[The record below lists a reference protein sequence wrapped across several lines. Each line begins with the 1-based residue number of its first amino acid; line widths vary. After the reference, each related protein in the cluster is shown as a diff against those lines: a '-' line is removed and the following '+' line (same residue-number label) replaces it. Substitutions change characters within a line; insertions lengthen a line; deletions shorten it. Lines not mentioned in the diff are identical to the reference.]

1 MKNRNILLILALT
14 ALLPMAVAC
23 VRPGPD
29 PEPEPEPV
37 DPALQDEQEIR
48 EILRKLHGT
57 GLYDIGDHTCFVE
70 TSSDRY
76 SYPDSLPYVPPEI
89 IGPMSTL
96 GLMETILSYP
106 SPKWSKVISAD
117 QHFEYLVDLLPQHMS
132 YYMVCPDGLRE
143 FYGRDDAAS
152 VLVERYT
159 NMYVTCAENNYSS
172 EAYMHEMHEFN
183 DNISMAFFEI
193 QVLMSTDTI
202 IGKMTRE
209 ELRATSIHVVK
220 TIMTTIEEYADYRHT
235 YLRHYEEVI
244 VGTAGWLAVRI
255 LETEGYEPFGFLWG
269 ERHASIRYSL
279 REVVHTSPQRK
290 DIAQLAYC
298 FNNFIRE
305 RL

>member
-89 IGPMSTL
+89 IVPMSTL

-106 SPKWSKVISAD
+106 WPKWTKIIGAD
-117 QHFEYLVDLLPQHMS
+117 LLSSYLVDPPPHMES
-132 YYMVCPDGLRE
+132 YMVCPDGLRE

-152 VLVERYT
+152 LVERYT

-172 EAYMHEMHEFN
+172 EAYMYVYPMLI
-183 DNISMAFFEI
+183 DSISMPFFEI

-220 TIMTTIEEYADYRHT
+220 TMMTTIEEYADYTHT
-235 YLRHYEEVI
+235 YLSFYEEMI
-244 VGTAGWLAVRI
+244 LTTAGWLAVRI
-255 LETEGYEPFGFLWG
+255 LETEGYEPFRFLWG
-269 ERHASIRYSL
+269 ERHEDVRYFMQKLSS
-279 REVVHTSPQRK
+279 TMSQRK
-290 DIAQLAYC
+290 DIARLAYC